1 MPPKR
6 SKARQQQPIIQSD
19 YEDTDTA
26 LPLTDVAASSL
37 APPPKRTN
45 TELNLTVLRRYCSDV
60 AHIIAIAP
68 FAVLYTFSPETQ
80 VWEKC
85 GIEGTL
91 FITQLSGRGRYT
103 AIILNR
109 KSLDNF
115 VTELVSADDVE
126 VTEQYVI
133 LQTTSEDGRMEIYG
147 LWIFDDSSS
156 DGGTGLMEGQSSRE
170 VVAQTI
176 VSCAMQSQIARETEE
191 EYADGD
197 GYVGED
203 DVVEEYAAGNGEP
216 DRGQAQVFGMDGAA
230 QVQGQVQEEQ
240 AVQQQAGQQIDVMS
254 LFGKSAAP
262 APSQTNESHHLAP
275 PQPQPP
281 DVQQE
286 VASVQDVP
294 PVAER
299 QPSMFTSTADTDFF
313 RTSASPAAI
322 QSQQMAPPPQQQ
334 QQQQQPAQQT
344 QQNALL
350 DLFKSAAK

>member
-6 SKARQQQPIIQSD
+6 TKARQQQPIIQSD

-133 LQTTSEDGRMEIYG
+133 LQTTAEDGRVEIYG

-156 DGGTGLMEGQSSRE
+156 EGGTGLMEGQSSRE

-176 VSCAMQSQIARETEE
+176 VSCAMQSQIARETGE

-203 DVVEEYAAGNGEP
+203 DVVEEYAAGNGEA
-216 DRGQAQVFGMDGAA
+216 DRGQAQFFGMDGAA

-262 APSQTNESHHLAP
+262 APSQTNGSHHLVP

-286 VASVQDVP
+286 VASVQDIP
-294 PVAER
+294 PVVER

-322 QSQQMAPPPQQQ
+322 QSQQMAPPQQQQ